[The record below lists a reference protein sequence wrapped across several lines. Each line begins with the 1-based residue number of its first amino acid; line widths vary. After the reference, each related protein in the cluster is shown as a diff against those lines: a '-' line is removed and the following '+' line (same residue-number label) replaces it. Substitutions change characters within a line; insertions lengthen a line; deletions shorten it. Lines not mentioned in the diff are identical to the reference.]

1 MLRGKHAAAGG
12 DVNDTLAKVQAP
24 TVKSSWYLWVGELI
38 QDKMSTISGFQI
50 TLKRAWAWACSL
62 KCKSTSV
69 GMFIVYSLCDRDI
82 YLVSSIKYKYQGL
95 HSSTLHVLGINV
107 RISSNPE
114 HILPV
119 SYLVH
124 QRKRQRAARAVNSMF
139 LKTSCKRRRQQK

>member
-1 MLRGKHAAAGG
+1 MFI
-12 DVNDTLAKVQAP
+12 
-24 TVKSSWYLWVGELI
+24 EI
-38 QDKMSTISGFQI
+38 
-50 TLKRAWAWACSL
+50 
-62 KCKSTSV
+62 KSTSV

-95 HSSTLHVLGINV
+95 HSSTPHVLGINV

-124 QRKRQRAARAVNSMF
+124 QRKRQRAARPVNSMF